1 MITIII
7 MILFVENNNIYS
19 KNLENLE
26 TIFIHLMLKNYVKM
40 HNNIMIVL
48 IKKITQLI
56 LIKN

>member
-1 MITIII
+1 